1 MDMFDHILSSRI
13 KAMREYDLIIIGGGA
28 SGLLLAIN
36 GKKDGIK
43 NILLVEKDPIL
54 GGALNSADYNISEKG
69 NLTGIEYKESL
80 LKEFNELNIDVKL
93 NTMVLKIEDSNE
105 ILCTSSEYGVEKIKG
120 KNIIIA
126 NGGKEKSRNAVQIPG
141 DRTAG
146 VLTVGMAKKIF
157 GIKNMVP
164 GKNIFIVGDS
174 TLYMIQEDLKKHNI
188 KVSGVITDKNKNE
201 VFDLSENLYPGYE
214 IISIHGEGRVS
225 SVTIKNGDEKKNIKC
240 DTVIFA
246 YPMISDGLVALRS
259 GLKLNPNTTGPAVD
273 ENLETSSKN
282 IYACGNAIYIHKSI
296 EEIEDEC
303 KKLIKTIS

>member
-1 MDMFDHILSSRI
+1 
-13 KAMREYDLIIIGGGA
+13 MREYDLIIIGGGA

-105 ILCTSSEYGVEKIKG
+105 ILCTSSECGVEKIKG

-188 KVSGVITDKNKNE
+188 KVSGIITDKNKNE
-201 VFDLSENLYPGYE
+201 VFDLSENLYSGYE
-214 IISIHGEGRVS
+214 IIAIHGEGRVS

-259 GLKLNPNTTGPAVD
+259 GLKLNPSTTGPAVD

>member
-1 MDMFDHILSSRI
+1 
-13 KAMREYDLIIIGGGA
+13 MREYDLIIIGGGA
-28 SGLLLAIN
+28 SGLLSAIN

-188 KVSGVITDKNKNE
+188 KFSGIITDKNKNE

-214 IISIHGEGRVS
+214 IVSIHGEGRVS

-240 DTVIFA
+240 DTVIFT

-259 GLKLNPNTTGPAVD
+259 GLKLNPSTTGPAVD

>member
-1 MDMFDHILSSRI
+1 
-13 KAMREYDLIIIGGGA
+13 MREYDLIIIGGGA

-188 KVSGVITDKNKNE
+188 KVSGIITDKNKNE
-201 VFDLSENLYPGYE
+201 VFDLSENLYSGYE
-214 IISIHGEGRVS
+214 IIAIHGEGRVS

-259 GLKLNPNTTGPAVD
+259 GLKLNPSITGPAVD

>member
-1 MDMFDHILSSRI
+1 
-13 KAMREYDLIIIGGGA
+13 MREYDLIIIGGGTA
-28 SGLLLAIN
+28 GLLSAIN

-69 NLTGIEYKESL
+69 NLTGIEYKENL
-80 LKEFNELNIDVKL
+80 LKEFNEFNIDVKL

-105 ILCTSSEYGVEKIKG
+105 ILCTSSECGVEKIKG

-141 DRTAG
+141 NRTAG

-188 KVSGVITDKNKNE
+188 KISGIITDKNKNE
-201 VFDLSENLYPGYE
+201 VFDLSENLYSGYE
-214 IISIHGEGRVS
+214 IIAIHGEGRVS
-225 SVTIKNGDEKKNIKC
+225 SVTIKNGDEKKDIKC

-259 GLKLNPNTTGPAVD
+259 GLKLNPSTTGPAVD

>member
-1 MDMFDHILSSRI
+1 
-13 KAMREYDLIIIGGGA
+13 MREYDLIIIGGGA

-157 GIKNMVP
+157 GIKNMIP

-188 KVSGVITDKNKNE
+188 KVSGIITNKNKNE
-201 VFDLSENLYPGYE
+201 VFDLSENLYSGYE

-225 SVTIKNGDEKKNIKC
+225 SVTIKNGDEKKNVKC

-259 GLKLNPNTTGPAVD
+259 GLKLNPSTTGPAVD
-273 ENLETSSKN
+273 ENLETSNKN

>member
-1 MDMFDHILSSRI
+1 
-13 KAMREYDLIIIGGGA
+13 MREYDLIIIGGGA
-28 SGLLLAIN
+28 SGLLSAIN

-141 DRTAG
+141 DLQQG

-188 KVSGVITDKNKNE
+188 KVSGIITDKNKNE

-214 IISIHGEGRVS
+214 IVSIHGEGRVS

-259 GLKLNPNTTGPAVD
+259 GLKLNPSTTGPAVD
-273 ENLETSSKN
+273 ENLETSNKN

>member
-1 MDMFDHILSSRI
+1 
-13 KAMREYDLIIIGGGA
+13 MREYDLIIIGGGA
-28 SGLLLAIN
+28 SGLLSAIN

-69 NLTGIEYKESL
+69 NLTGIEYKENL

-105 ILCTSSEYGVEKIKG
+105 ILCTSSECGVEKIKG

-188 KVSGVITDKNKNE
+188 KVSGIITDKNKNE

-214 IISIHGEGRVS
+214 IVSIHGEGRVS

-259 GLKLNPNTTGPAVD
+259 GLKLNPSTTGPAVD

>member
-1 MDMFDHILSSRI
+1 
-13 KAMREYDLIIIGGGA
+13 MREYDLIIIGGGA

-69 NLTGIEYKESL
+69 NLTGIEYKENL

-105 ILCTSSEYGVEKIKG
+105 ILCTSSECGVEKIKG

-188 KVSGVITDKNKNE
+188 KVSGIITDKNKNE

-214 IISIHGEGRVS
+214 IVSIHGEGRVS
-225 SVTIKNGDEKKNIKC
+225 SVTIKNDDEKKNIKC

-259 GLKLNPNTTGPAVD
+259 GLKLNPSTTGPAVD

>member
-1 MDMFDHILSSRI
+1 
-13 KAMREYDLIIIGGGA
+13 MREYDLIIIGGGA
-28 SGLLLAIN
+28 SGLLSAIN

-80 LKEFNELNIDVKL
+80 LKEYNELNIDVKL

-146 VLTVGMAKKIF
+146 VLTVGVAKKIF

-188 KVSGVITDKNKNE
+188 KVSGIITDKNKNE
-201 VFDLSENLYPGYE
+201 VFDLSENLYHGYE
-214 IISIHGEGRVS
+214 IVSIHGEGRVS

-259 GLKLNPNTTGPAVD
+259 GLKLNPSTTGPAVD

>member
-1 MDMFDHILSSRI
+1 
-13 KAMREYDLIIIGGGA
+13 MREYDLIIIGGGA
-28 SGLLLAIN
+28 SGLLSAIN

-105 ILCTSSEYGVEKIKG
+105 ILCTSSECGVEKIKG

-188 KVSGVITDKNKNE
+188 KVSGIITDKNKNE
-201 VFDLSENLYPGYE
+201 VFDLSENLYSGYE
-214 IISIHGEGRVS
+214 IIAIHGEGRVS

-240 DTVIFA
+240 DTVIFS

-273 ENLETSSKN
+273 ENLETSSEN

>member
-1 MDMFDHILSSRI
+1 
-13 KAMREYDLIIIGGGA
+13 MREYDLIIIGGGA
-28 SGLLLAIN
+28 SGLLSAIN

-43 NILLVEKDPIL
+43 NILLVEKDPVL

-80 LKEFNELNIDVKL
+80 LKEFNELNVDVKL

-105 ILCTSSEYGVEKIKG
+105 ILCTNSECGVEKIKC

-126 NGGKEKSRNAVQIPG
+126 NGGKEKSRNAVKIPG

-157 GIKNMVP
+157 GIKNMIP

-188 KVSGVITDKNKNE
+188 KVSGIITDKNKNE
-201 VFDLSENLYPGYE
+201 VFDLSENLYSGYE
-214 IISIHGEGRVS
+214 IIAIHGEGRVS

-303 KKLIKTIS
+303 KKLISTIS

>member
-1 MDMFDHILSSRI
+1 
-13 KAMREYDLIIIGGGA
+13 MREYDLIIIGGGA

-80 LKEFNELNIDVKL
+80 LKEFNELNVDVKL

-105 ILCTSSEYGVEKIKG
+105 ILCTSSECGVEKIKG

-157 GIKNMVP
+157 GIKNMIP
-164 GKNIFIVGDS
+164 GKNIFIVGDT

-188 KVSGVITDKNKNE
+188 KVSGIITDKNKNE
-201 VFDLSENLYPGYE
+201 VFDLSENLYSGYE
-214 IISIHGEGRVS
+214 IIAIHGEGRVS
-225 SVTIKNGDEKKNIKC
+225 SVTIKNGDEKKKIKC

-303 KKLIKTIS
+303 KKLISTIS

>member
-1 MDMFDHILSSRI
+1 
-13 KAMREYDLIIIGGGA
+13 MREYDLIIIGGGA
-28 SGLLLAIN
+28 SGLLSAIN

-157 GIKNMVP
+157 GIKNMIP

-188 KVSGVITDKNKNE
+188 KVSGIITDKNKNE
-201 VFDLSENLYPGYE
+201 VFDLSENLYSGYE
-214 IISIHGEGRVS
+214 IIAIHGEGRVS

-259 GLKLNPNTTGPAVD
+259 GLKLNPSTTGPAVD
-273 ENLETSSKN
+273 ENLETSNKN

>member
-1 MDMFDHILSSRI
+1 
-13 KAMREYDLIIIGGGA
+13 MREYDLIIIGGGA
-28 SGLLLAIN
+28 SGLLSAIN

-54 GGALNSADYNISEKG
+54 GGALNSADYNISEKD

-80 LKEFNELNIDVKL
+80 LKEFNELNIDVEL

-105 ILCTSSEYGVEKIKG
+105 ILCTSSECGVEKIKG

-188 KVSGVITDKNKNE
+188 KVSGIITDKNKNE
-201 VFDLSENLYPGYE
+201 VFDLSENLYSGYE

-240 DTVIFA
+240 DTVILA

-259 GLKLNPNTTGPAVD
+259 GLKLNPSTTGPAVD

>member
-1 MDMFDHILSSRI
+1 
-13 KAMREYDLIIIGGGA
+13 MREYDLIIIGGGA
-28 SGLLLAIN
+28 SGLLSAIN

-188 KVSGVITDKNKNE
+188 KVSGIITDKNKNE

-214 IISIHGEGRVS
+214 IVSIHGEGRVS

-259 GLKLNPNTTGPAVD
+259 GLKLNPSTTGPAVD

-303 KKLIKTIS
+303 KKLISNIS

>member
-1 MDMFDHILSSRI
+1 
-13 KAMREYDLIIIGGGA
+13 MREYDLIIIGGGA
-28 SGLLLAIN
+28 AGLLSAIN

-54 GGALNSADYNISEKG
+54 GGTLNSADYNISEKG

-105 ILCTSSEYGVEKIKG
+105 ILCTSSECGVEKIKG

-188 KVSGVITDKNKNE
+188 KVSGIITDKNKNE
-201 VFDLSENLYPGYE
+201 VFDLSENLYSGYE

-225 SVTIKNGDEKKNIKC
+225 SVIIKNGEEKKDIKC

-259 GLKLNPNTTGPAVD
+259 GLKLNPSTTGPAVD

>member
-1 MDMFDHILSSRI
+1 
-13 KAMREYDLIIIGGGA
+13 MREYDLIIIGGGA
-28 SGLLLAIN
+28 SGLLSAIS

-43 NILLVEKDPIL
+43 NILLVEKDPVL

-80 LKEFNELNIDVKL
+80 LKEFNELNVDVKL

-105 ILCTSSEYGVEKIKG
+105 ILCTSSECGVEKIKG

-157 GIKNMVP
+157 GIKNMIP

-188 KVSGVITDKNKNE
+188 KVSGIITDKNKNE
-201 VFDLSENLYPGYE
+201 VFDLSENLYSGYE
-214 IISIHGEGRVS
+214 IIAIHGEGRVS
-225 SVTIKNGDEKKNIKC
+225 SVTIKNGDEKENIKC

-303 KKLIKTIS
+303 KKLISTIS

>member
-1 MDMFDHILSSRI
+1 
-13 KAMREYDLIIIGGGA
+13 MREYDLIIIGGGA
-28 SGLLLAIN
+28 SGLLSAIN

-43 NILLVEKDPIL
+43 NILLVEKDPVL

-80 LKEFNELNIDVKL
+80 LKEFNELNVVVKL

-105 ILCTSSEYGVEKIKG
+105 ILCTSSECGVEKIKG

-126 NGGKEKSRNAVQIPG
+126 NGGKEESRNAVQIPG

-157 GIKNMVP
+157 GIKNMIP

-188 KVSGVITDKNKNE
+188 KVSGIITDKNKNE
-201 VFDLSENLYPGYE
+201 VFDLSENLYSGYE
-214 IISIHGEGRVS
+214 IIAIHGEGRVS

-303 KKLIKTIS
+303 KKLISTIS

>member
-1 MDMFDHILSSRI
+1 
-13 KAMREYDLIIIGGGA
+13 MREYDLIIIGGGA
-28 SGLLLAIN
+28 SGLLSAIN

-69 NLTGIEYKESL
+69 NLTGIEYKENL

-105 ILCTSSEYGVEKIKG
+105 ILCTSSECGVEKIKG

-157 GIKNMVP
+157 GIKNMIP

-188 KVSGVITDKNKNE
+188 KVSGIITDKNKNE
-201 VFDLSENLYPGYE
+201 VFDLSENLYSGYE
-214 IISIHGEGRVS
+214 IIAIHGEGRVS

-303 KKLIKTIS
+303 KKLISTIS

>member
-1 MDMFDHILSSRI
+1 
-13 KAMREYDLIIIGGGA
+13 MREYDLIIIGGGA
-28 SGLLLAIN
+28 SGLLSAIN

-188 KVSGVITDKNKNE
+188 KVSGIITDKNKNE

-214 IISIHGEGRVS
+214 IVSIHGEGRVS

-259 GLKLNPNTTGPAVD
+259 GLKLNPSTTGPAVD
-273 ENLETSSKN
+273 ENLKTSSKN

>member
-1 MDMFDHILSSRI
+1 
-13 KAMREYDLIIIGGGA
+13 MREYDLIIIGGGA

-157 GIKNMVP
+157 GIKNMIP

-188 KVSGVITDKNKNE
+188 KVSGIITDKKKNE
-201 VFDLSENLYPGYE
+201 VFDLSENLYSGYE
-214 IISIHGEGRVS
+214 IIAIHGEGRVS

-259 GLKLNPNTTGPAVD
+259 GLKLNPSTTGPAVD
-273 ENLETSSKN
+273 ENLETSNKN

>member
-1 MDMFDHILSSRI
+1 
-13 KAMREYDLIIIGGGA
+13 MREYDLIIIGGGA
-28 SGLLLAIN
+28 SGLLSAIN

-43 NILLVEKDPIL
+43 NILLVEKDPVL

-80 LKEFNELNIDVKL
+80 LKEFNELNVVVKL

-105 ILCTSSEYGVEKIKG
+105 ILCTSSECGVEKIKG

-188 KVSGVITDKNKNE
+188 KVSGIITDKNKNE
-201 VFDLSENLYPGYE
+201 VFNLSENLYPGYE

-273 ENLETSSKN
+273 KNLETSSKN

>member
-1 MDMFDHILSSRI
+1 
-13 KAMREYDLIIIGGGA
+13 MREYDLIIIGGGA

-188 KVSGVITDKNKNE
+188 KVSGIITDKNKNE
-201 VFDLSENLYPGYE
+201 VFDLSENLYSGYE
-214 IISIHGEGRVS
+214 IIAIHGEGRVS

-246 YPMISDGLVALRS
+246 YPMVSDGLVALRS
-259 GLKLNPNTTGPAVD
+259 GLKLNPSTTGPAVD

>member
-1 MDMFDHILSSRI
+1 
-13 KAMREYDLIIIGGGA
+13 MREYDLIIIGGGA
-28 SGLLLAIN
+28 AGLLSAIN

-105 ILCTSSEYGVEKIKG
+105 ILCTSSECGVEKIKG

-188 KVSGVITDKNKNE
+188 KVSGIITDKNKNE

-214 IISIHGEGRVS
+214 IVSIHGEGRVS

-259 GLKLNPNTTGPAVD
+259 GLKLNPSTTGPAVD